1 MLGLLFF
8 FLGGIRRNKYE
19 RQDKEMA
26 RVHMPKRK

>member
-8 FLGGIRRNKYE
+8 LRRNKYE

-26 RVHMPKRK
+26 RVYMSKKR